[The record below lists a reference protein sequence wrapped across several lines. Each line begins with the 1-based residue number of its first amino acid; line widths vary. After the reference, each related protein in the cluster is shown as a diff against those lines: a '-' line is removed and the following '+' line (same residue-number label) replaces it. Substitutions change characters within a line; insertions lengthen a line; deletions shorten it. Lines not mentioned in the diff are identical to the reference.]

1 MSVIR
6 DIVATYRGPRAVF
19 ARRLPGGPREDRALA
34 LVMAACVVIF
44 VAQWPKLSRQ
54 AHLEQQELNPL
65 LGSQLFLWIFIMPL
79 VFYVI
84 SIVIQMGMRLIGK
97 AITGY
102 QSRIALF
109 WSVLAVAPIALFRG
123 LVGGFIGPGTVY
135 DVVGLLG
142 FTMFFWFWYAG
153 LSTAHTTA
161 QKEAA

>member
-1 MSVIR
+1 MSVMR

-34 LVMAACVVIF
+34 LVMAACVVTF

-84 SIVIQMGMRLIGK
+84 SIVIQMVMRLLGK

-109 WSVLAVAPIALFRG
+109 WSLLAVAPIVLFRG

-142 FTMFFWFWYAG
+142 FTLFFWFWYAG
-153 LSTAHTTA
+153 LSTARKVTI
-161 QKEAA
+161 